1 MKIKH
6 ILVDIDPTTD
16 EQPALKRAVQLAK
29 ISGASI
35 ELFLVVHQSAIVFN
49 TFLDENQLNKAKQS
63 YVKSKKRWLNTYV
76 DDVVNSDIQV
86 STDVCWHTPIYEAI
100 IDKALSCKADLV
112 IKSTHKHSTLNK
124 IFFTPND
131 WQLLKTCP
139 IPILLAKSCTSP
151 DYKQIMAAVDPSQA
165 HNKPESMDQTI
176 LQTTESLSTLL
187 DVKPSAVHCYD
198 PGDVGFWSDLGVNPL
213 GFESVAFNYQDYLD
227 QFEKSR
233 LDQFHSLT
241 SKYPSIGDNCI
252 LVSGHPATEL
262 PELVDEHKV
271 DLLVMGTSYRS
282 GLLGSTV
289 EKILDAVHCDV
300 LAVKCH

>member
-16 EQPALKRAVQLAK
+16 EQPALNRAVQLAK

-49 TFLDENQLNKAKQS
+49 TFLDENQLKKAKQS
-63 YVKSKKRWLNTYV
+63 YIKSKQRWLNTYV
-76 DDVVNSDIQV
+76 DDLAKADIQV
-86 STDVCWHTPIYEAI
+86 SSDVCWHTPVYEAI

-112 IKSTHKHSTLNK
+112 IKSTHKHSTINK

-139 IPILLAKSCTSP
+139 IPILLAKSCTNP
-151 DYKQIMAAVDPSQA
+151 DYKKIMAAIDPSQA

-176 LQTTESLSTLL
+176 LQTTEAWAGLL
-187 DVKPSAVHCYD
+187 DVQPSAVHCYD
-198 PGDVGFWSDLGVNPL
+198 PGEVGFWSDLGVNPL
-213 GFESVAFNYQDYLD
+213 GFESVAFNYPEYIE

-233 LDQFHSLT
+233 RDQFESLI
-241 SKYPSIGDNCI
+241 SKYPTISDNCM
-252 LVSGHPATEL
+252 LVAGQPATEL
-262 PELVDEHKV
+262 PALVDENKV

-289 EKILDAVHCDV
+289 EKILDVVNCDV
-300 LAVKCH
+300 LAVKCS